1 MNSVHRSASFGRL
14 PERQLPFTTR
24 LAKIDD
30 LPPEFRKTAARFLEG
45 REHKIRHILFTPEF
59 GTFGEHCPA
68 TVFIVTDDEWLAMA
82 AEKSGA
88 PSVRYADFKQ
98 TRLIEYSLALLSG
111 HVMIESGEAGESSC
125 VLRFNLTSSDLF
137 RDALSDG
144 MAPTASGKPG
154 DPSTLPGFSA
164 LSMGMQSSLSEAML
178 PGDNCTLLV
187 SWVRAEVPSGNERMA
202 LQPGGLLLT
211 DHFLCLFMAEDPTA
225 NGITG
230 DLSQY
235 DRGVVYLRRDLPIGF
250 CMEAHGDIDKLTLT
264 VGEGAY
270 SSSVSVLLPHAKK
283 IELDKLLGMLS

>member
-1 MNSVHRSASFGRL
+1 MNSIHRSASFGRL

-45 REHKIRHILFTPEF
+45 REHKIKHILFTPEF
-59 GTFGEHCPA
+59 GTFGEFCPA
-68 TVFIVTDDEWLAMA
+68 TVFFVTDDEWLAMA

-111 HVMIESGEAGESSC
+111 HVVIESGEAGESSC

-137 RDALSDG
+137 RDALSDA
-144 MAPTASGKPG
+144 MTPAISGKPG
-154 DPSTLPGFSA
+154 DPSVLPGFST

-178 PGDNCTLLV
+178 PGDNCIFLV
-187 SWVRAEVPSGNERMA
+187 SWSRSDVPDGPGRVA

-211 DHFLCLFMAEDPTA
+211 DRYLCLFMAEDPTA
-225 NGITG
+225 SGITA

-235 DRGVVYLRRDLPIGF
+235 NRSVVYLRRDLPIGF
-250 CMEAHGDIDKLTLT
+250 GMEAHGEIDKLTLT
-264 VGEGAY
+264 VGEGVY
-270 SSSVSVLLPHAKK
+270 SSSVSVLLPHVRST
-283 IELDKLLGMLS
+283 ELEKLLGMLA